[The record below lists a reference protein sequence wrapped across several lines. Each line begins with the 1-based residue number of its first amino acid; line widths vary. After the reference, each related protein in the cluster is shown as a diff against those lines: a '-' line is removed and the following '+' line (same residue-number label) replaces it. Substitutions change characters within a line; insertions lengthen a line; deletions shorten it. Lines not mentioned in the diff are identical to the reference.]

1 MASERDVIAAEHLN
15 KLRELYFLVS
25 SGLQPLADFSYSS
38 ASTTAT
44 HFFDKNEIC
53 PNRPFLL
60 TTIPRVRDIDTLK
73 REIASNA
80 QLYLYRGNEEN
91 SHGKRPH
98 EAIDSS
104 NSTQLKDL
112 GLSLPSGIPYPAWK
126 NRKVQVSQH
135 LRNQLEGMEQET
147 DRFLRKRIADVDV
160 LTVPEY
166 YPTLIHNSISLL
178 ELYYLTQLLPLFKLL
193 PGSHKALTTEN
204 FELALLEGKIAV
216 LYSRIEE
223 LKRQNKWSLRQPLR
237 YYDPFLYAKRNKK
250 AKELTLDSLLRE
262 AKWMAVDFK
271 EIQKF
276 KKLCCIQIAQAIR
289 EYWVYG
295 KDVCIKTKP
304 IEFLPL
310 EEEGEEEEG
319 EIDVRGKKEVSEE
332 GQIKDGEDDVMDV
345 DSEESEPLCVIDEDV
360 IEEVDKSETNE
371 NAHEIAEQ
379 AVESLDNQDFE
390 EGAQIEVFGLDEQSM
405 PIKEEEPASIDPSK
419 LLSTSEEEEEPF
431 VFDEHDMNLEIETAP
446 ISQSPFKSHIN
457 INDLKKIDQSIIR
470 NLPKFTAF
478 DDDSSTPLLSAI
490 PVTESSII
498 PTSRM
503 LYPPEK
509 DDEWYKVVLRDSYA
523 SRLSHEV
530 SGPPPYQKGLFG
542 TQSHRKFNFL
552 KPPKPPLVKDIKY
565 RSPTIWLPR
574 DDQLLIHCV
583 AEYCFNWDLIA
594 ANLLAHSPTL
604 RHYTSTIEK
613 RTPWQCFERYI
624 QLNDKFQFRD
634 MKGSNAAPAQIWL
647 EEAHN
652 AQLTTKR
659 RISPFGV
666 GNESIQRGHKKLRW
680 ASMFEAIRKT
690 MKRREIA
697 AAKSANSRRATP
709 DFQSASIANS
719 SNIATGQTQKRPVDN
734 ASTPQELSK
743 LKHDRDKAIQEAYFQ
758 RQASRSRLR
767 AGMVQ
772 RRSDQLSASGSSPA
786 PGGPMDSGGS
796 SRANLEAQRRLQQ
809 QRAAQLSSDPSRA
822 SPSLLGMQPGALGQ
836 QAHSALAQHQAKQL
850 LGNMKAALPNPKA
863 FSVEQVQKAMQLEKQ
878 RMMLQQKGQKG
889 SSNPPSPHMSNQ
901 MMGGRKPLESMRHPG
916 SSPTMLGAGV
926 TAAGSP
932 PAKQGLAMKGRLQ
945 YSPEQF
951 AKIVSTIQEKN
962 PTMSKEQAR
971 KVAMSYLANIL
982 QQQQASRAA
991 QGGSGVTNA
1000 QEALKARQ
1008 AQVAARKAAAQ
1019 GKDADT
1025 DDRGKASLA
1034 QESYGTGTLSSPY
1047 SWMSGSRANSPMEKK
1062 S

>member
-1 MASERDVIAAEHLN
+1 MASERDVIATEHSH

-25 SGLQPLADFSYSS
+25 SALQPLADFSYSS
-38 ASTTAT
+38 ASTAAT
-44 HFFDKNEIC
+44 NFFDKNEIS

-60 TTIPRVRDIDTLK
+60 TSIPRVQDLDTLK

-80 QLYLYRGNEEN
+80 QLYLYRTDEKNA
-91 SHGKRPH
+91 HGKRPR
-98 EAIDSS
+98 EAISS
-104 NSTQLKDL
+104 AESKKIQQL
-112 GLSLPSGIPYPAWK
+112 GSALPSGVPFPAWK

-135 LRNQLEGMEQET
+135 LHLQLEGMEHDTEE
-147 DRFLRKRIADVDV
+147 FLEKRLSDVDV

-166 YPTLIHNSISLL
+166 YPTQIHNSTSLL

-250 AKELTLDSLLRE
+250 AKELTWDSLVRE

-276 KKLCCIQIAQAIR
+276 KKLCCLQIAQAVR

-295 KDVCIKTKP
+295 KEVCIKTKP
-304 IEFLPL
+304 VEFLPL
-310 EEEGEEEEG
+310 EEEEKEKETEEAPVTS
-319 EIDVRGKKEVSEE
+319 DVV
-332 GQIKDGEDDVMDV
+332 DVMEV
-345 DSEESEPLCVIDEDV
+345 DPEESEPLSIVDELMVEEAENGTSKDMLDVLTVEEAGKKSGDLEYAEESIDPVVADPED
-360 IEEVDKSETNE
+360 
-371 NAHEIAEQ
+371 
-379 AVESLDNQDFE
+379 AVELPK
-390 EGAQIEVFGLDEQSM
+390 EQ
-405 PIKEEEPASIDPSK
+405 KEAASIDPAK
-419 LLSTSEEEEEPF
+419 LLSTSEEDEPY
-431 VFDEHDMNLEIETAP
+431 VFNEQDMNRETEQAP

-478 DDDSSTPLLSAI
+478 DDDPTSPILSAI
-490 PVTESSII
+490 PVSETSII

-509 DDEWYKVVLRDSYA
+509 DDDWYKVVLRDSSA
-523 SRLSHEV
+523 SRAATED

-542 TQSHRKFNFL
+542 VQSHRKFNFL

-697 AAKSANSRRATP
+697 AAKAASSRRATP
-709 DFQSASIANS
+709 DYQSS
-719 SNIATGQTQKRPVDN
+719 SMSNNGNIAAGQTPKRPVDN

-758 RQASRSRLR
+758 RQASRTRLR
-767 AGMVQ
+767 SGLVQ
-772 RRSDQLSASGSSPA
+772 RRTDQLSGSNTSPA
-786 PGGPMDSGGS
+786 PGGPMDSAGGVP
-796 SRANLEAQRRLQQ
+796 SRSTLEAQRRLQQ
-809 QRAAQLSSDPSRA
+809 QRAAQLSSADPSRS
-822 SPSLLGMQPGALGQ
+822 SPALLGLPLGSSGQ
-836 QAHSALAQHQAKQL
+836 QSHAALAQHQAKQL

-863 FSVEQVQKAMQLEKQ
+863 FSAEHVQKAMQLEKQ
-878 RMMLQQKGQKG
+878 RMMLQQKGQAG
-889 SSNPPSPHMSNQ
+889 LSNPPSPHMPNQ
-901 MMGGRKPLESMRHPG
+901 MLAGRKPLDAMRHPG
-916 SSPTMLGAGV
+916 SSPTMLGASV
-926 TAAGSP
+926 SAAGSP
-932 PAKQGLAMKGRLQ
+932 PAKQAGGIAMKGRLQ

-951 AKIVSTIQEKN
+951 AKIVSTIHEKN
-962 PTMSKEQAR
+962 PNMSKEQAR
-971 KVAMSYLANIL
+971 KVAMTYLANIQ

-991 QGGSGVTNA
+991 QGVSGVTSA

-1008 AQVAARKAAAQ
+1008 AQIAARKAAAQ
-1019 GKDADT
+1019 GKNDT
-1025 DDRGKASLA
+1025 DDRGKTTT
-1034 QESYGTGTLSSPY
+1034 QDSYAARSSPY
-1047 SWMSGSRANSPMEKK
+1047 TRTSGSRGNSPMEKNL
-1062 S
+1062 